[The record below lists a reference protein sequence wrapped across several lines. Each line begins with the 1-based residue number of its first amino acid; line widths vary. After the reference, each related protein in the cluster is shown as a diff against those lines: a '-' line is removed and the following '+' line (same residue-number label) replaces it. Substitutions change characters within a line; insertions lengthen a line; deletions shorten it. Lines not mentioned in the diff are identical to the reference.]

1 MNLILEK
8 VLEMTT
14 DHLNNKNI
22 ISFIPEKIHKFT
34 SANAT
39 RAVSFDYGGFPLGK
53 KN

>member
-22 ISFIPEKIHKFT
+22 ISFIPEKNSQVHL
-34 SANAT
+34 S
-39 RAVSFDYGGFPLGK
+39 
-53 KN
+53 